1 MSASLLARER
11 ADARR
16 FARIRQLPH
25 VEVCT
30 DELDWSDYMR
40 NGPDRCFH
48 WKSALMDALTPV
60 AAAMAARVA
69 LGTNLD
75 DPTDHRPGQR
85 SGSMN
90 VLLNRSRGHTM
101 PGNQPWTPPSRSA
114 SPPSTWTAK
123 TDKACRRWVYAPGKR
138 PEEITAI
145 VAAQLKCGSGPVL
158 VTRLEPE
165 VAAVIDTAGGMYDTQ
180 ARPLT

>member
-101 PGNQPWTPPSRSA
+101 PG
-114 SPPSTWTAK
+114 
-123 TDKACRRWVYAPGKR
+123 DR
-138 PEEITAI
+138 P
-145 VAAQLKCGSGPVL
+145 
-158 VTRLEPE
+158 
-165 VAAVIDTAGGMYDTQ
+165 
-180 ARPLT
+180 